1 MELKDLRT
9 ALFGFNKN
17 DVCEYISQLNTIY
30 EQKEE
35 QKTIE
40 QKEILAELNRKNEE
54 LSNVA
59 AGLNQENTELKRKN
73 DELLNRVNLFDTEKQ
88 EIKNRIEQMQMSVVS
103 MFEDIKE
110 QLNSDKEQ
118 ISDLQPESEE

>member
-40 QKEILAELNRKNEE
+40 QKEILSELNRKNEE

>member
-35 QKTIE
+35 QKIIE

-88 EIKNRIEQMQMSVVS
+88 EIENRIEQMQMSVVS

-110 QLNSDKEQ
+110 QLNSDKGQ
-118 ISDLQPESEE
+118 ISDLQPEPKE

>member
-35 QKTIE
+35 QKIIE

-54 LSNVA
+54 LSNAA

-88 EIKNRIEQMQMSVVS
+88 EIENRIEQMQMSVVS

-110 QLNSDKEQ
+110 QLNSDKRQ
-118 ISDLQPESEE
+118 ISDLQPEPKE

>member
-110 QLNSDKEQ
+110 QLNSDKGQ
-118 ISDLQPESEE
+118 ISDLQPEPKE